1 VTEAERRR
9 NGLLTQLDAARDAFL
24 AALDEVEPEL
34 VTTPGLVGEWSA
46 RDLLVHVAF
55 WSQHGADALALAEAG
70 RGDEFTY
77 DQADTDAMNARVA
90 EEARGVDVTDAMRR
104 EAAAFAAFRGRLLQV
119 GPGLLDLRLG
129 NDDRVEE
136 VVRYDGPDHYA
147 EHTRDLRAWWAEGEE
162 GVDEV
167 DEIEMIGADGE
178 TG

>member
-1 VTEAERRR
+1 MTEADGRRE
-9 NGLLTQLDAARDAFL
+9 GLLAKLDAARDAFL
-24 AALDEVEPEL
+24 AALDQVEPEL
-34 VTTPGLVGEWSA
+34 LTTPGLVGEWSA
-46 RDLLVHVAF
+46 RDLVVHVAF

-70 RGDEFTY
+70 RGDEFIY

-90 EEARGVDVTDAMRR
+90 EEARGVDVTTAIQR
-104 EAAAFAAFRGRLLQV
+104 EAAAFAAFRQRLAQIR
-119 GPGLLDLRLG
+119 PALLELRLG
-129 NDDRVEE
+129 NGDRVEE